1 MKATKV
7 EKDPS
12 LVETTST
19 EDEESSFSPAD
30 LQVSFSHVQMYVD
43 KIEPIQVY
51 KDLEER
57 LNKFAGLQREN
68 GLNPKLAG
76 NLSEKKELWDS
87 MTKEGVEKESIS
99 LKETEFTS
107 QNRDVIKQLIAGF
120 GFRVTASRLSDS
132 EKDATTQSLLLT
144 SEDLRGVQFIVT
156 ALDEETSQSEA
167 EKNKVADQ
175 FRHFGAGA
183 FKTSHLISSL
193 GMNHSF
199 VTQ

>member
-1 MKATKV
+1 M
-7 EKDPS
+7 
-12 LVETTST
+12 
-19 EDEESSFSPAD
+19 
-30 LQVSFSHVQMYVD
+30 
-43 KIEPIQVY
+43 
-51 KDLEER
+51 
-57 LNKFAGLQREN
+57 
-68 GLNPKLAG
+68 
-76 NLSEKKELWDS
+76 
-87 MTKEGVEKESIS
+87 
-99 LKETEFTS
+99 
-107 QNRDVIKQLIAGF
+107 
-120 GFRVTASRLSDS
+120 TASRLSDS